1 MHALVRSFAVG
12 AQLRKLTLGPSQ
24 KGLLVSYHCS
34 TMGKSSFAAVSFG
47 KQAVQTRTRPCEL
60 SDDDA
65 LRQSANSRFVV
76 TATASCR
83 PILYRL
89 PWLLYL

>member
-1 MHALVRSFAVG
+1 MHALLRPFAVG
-12 AQLRKLTLGPSQ
+12 AKLRKLTLGPSQ

-34 TMGKSSFAAVSFG
+34 TMGNSSFAVVSFG
-47 KQAVQTRTRPCEL
+47 KQAVQIRTRPCEL

-65 LRQSANSRFVV
+65 LRPSANSRFVV
-76 TATASCR
+76 TETASCR
-83 PILYRL
+83 PILYTF